1 MTIYDHTLTLSLQTD
16 INLPFLTMD
25 TTGPKHLNMTLT
37 RSKFETLTADLIKR
51 TIEPCEKAIKDANVS
66 KSDIG
71 EVLLVGGMTRVPKVR
86 GGMCRAGDL

>member
-1 MTIYDHTLTLSLQTD
+1 
-16 INLPFLTMD
+16 MD

-86 GGMCRAGDL
+86 GGTCRAGDL